1 MPYSVLL
8 LGGSGAVPVVGRSSD
23 TLHSP
28 SQARHL
34 SLRPYVLHSDEFGTS
49 PPLRARA
56 TARTSRWP
64 RMRGTSRD
72 KFHPNECVRCSDIHL
87 YPWCGIVGRPYRRSV
102 GVGRCGPSLKP
113 SATTRTQAPGGGST
127 PGARWIAGDEK
138 VKRNDVRMTKKQEHE
153 AEGTM
158 YMMSQHTKTKTAVVP
173 TQLPTG
179 TGTTV
184 LTYPVLPSTV
194 PVGDVPNSYLY
205 YPYCTCT
212 TVPCDRNCMQHGM
225 RVRRRGR

>member
-8 LGGSGAVPVVGRSSD
+8 LGGSGAVPVVGRSSTDTGD

-28 SQARHL
+28 SQLSGSQARHPRSSPL
-34 SLRPYVLHSDEFGTS
+34 SPTVRASLYEFGTS

-72 KFHPNECVRCSDIHL
+72 KLIHPNECVRCSDIHL

-113 SATTRTQAPGGGST
+113 SATTRTQAEAPGGYRAAVPHDHTRRAMDRG
-127 PGARWIAGDEK
+127 RREGDE
-138 VKRNDVRMTKKQEHE
+138 E
-153 AEGTM
+153 
-158 YMMSQHTKTKTAVVP
+158 
-173 TQLPTG
+173 
-179 TGTTV
+179 
-184 LTYPVLPSTV
+184 
-194 PVGDVPNSYLY
+194 
-205 YPYCTCT
+205 
-212 TVPCDRNCMQHGM
+212 
-225 RVRRRGR
+225 

>member
-184 LTYPVLPSTV
+184 HS
-194 PVGDVPNSYLY
+194 
-205 YPYCTCT
+205 
-212 TVPCDRNCMQHGM
+212 TVPCDHNCMQHGM

>member
-1 MPYSVLL
+1 
-8 LGGSGAVPVVGRSSD
+8 
-23 TLHSP
+23 
-28 SQARHL
+28 
-34 SLRPYVLHSDEFGTS
+34 
-49 PPLRARA
+49 
-56 TARTSRWP
+56 
-64 RMRGTSRD
+64 MRGTSRD

-179 TGTTV
+179 TG
-184 LTYPVLPSTV
+184 LPVLPYTV
-194 PVGDVPNSYLY
+194 QYPVTATVCNMECVCAGGADSFI
-205 YPYCTCT
+205 TCT
-212 TVPCDRNCMQHGM
+212 YTICPVWP
-225 RVRRRGR
+225 